1 MNFCKSFLALA
12 IAVVSLASCSESA
25 DSNEQMTNYV
35 TLSVEGESAMTEDN
49 EDGLVVNVSMAYS
62 LDHDASVQLSLT
74 GDEKETVKL
83 SSNKVTIP
91 AGKKTASVKVLSN
104 NANVLSIQ
112 EIVNV
117 VVSSCSNANMKPMD
131 TKGIAL
137 TIKPNAMVPELTAE
151 QLALIKGYKDNL
163 GIDLT
168 KVLGIVDVTTTVTY
182 GNDDKDAENKGNDTR
197 VFNGKSVIT
206 LSDKATAD
214 KPVLKM
220 ISNPMGMES
229 YMYDRLLRCTTE
241 EPDGYFDAD
250 PINTALL
257 SVVNY
262 NKSTE
267 SFSVVLDNITLN
279 NDGTLNFTAVT
290 KDNSDEDITIV
301 PFVYTYSVWT
311 RLNSMANAGD
321 VVNVNEG
328 ATDVEYSIKDLIEQ
342 YGTFNPA
349 KYLGNSDIASDAYGV
364 TPSNFVSPSASYDFN
379 NNTMS
384 FEFSWD
390 YGNGSYLNDYVR
402 IKANYTM
409 HK

>member
-1 MNFCKSFLALA
+1 MKFCKTLLALT

-49 EDGLVVNVSMAYS
+49 EDGLVVNVSMAYC
-62 LDHDASVQLSLT
+62 LDHDVSVQLALT
-74 GDEKETVKL
+74 GDEKGAVKL
-83 SSNKVTIP
+83 DKNTVTLP
-91 AGKKTASVKVLSN
+91 AGKKTASVKVVSN
-104 NANVLSIQ
+104 KANVLLTQ
-112 EIVNV
+112 EVVNV
-117 VVSSCSNANMKPMD
+117 VLASCPDANMKALD
-131 TKGIAL
+131 AKGVVL

-267 SFSVVLDNITLN
+267 SFSAVLDNITLN
-279 NDGTLNFTAVT
+279 TDGTLNFTAV
-290 KDNSDEDITIV
+290 EDDKTIV
-301 PFVYTYSVWT
+301 PFEYNYSVWT
-311 RLNSMANAGD
+311 RINEMANAGNT
-321 VVNVNEG
+321 VNVNEG
-328 ATDVEYSIKDLIEQ
+328 STYVEYSIKDLLEQ
-342 YGTFNPA
+342 YSTFCPA
-349 KYLGNSDIASDAYGV
+349 KYLGNTDITIDAYGA
-364 TPSNFVSPSASYDFN
+364 TPSNFVLPSAKYDFN
-379 NNTMS
+379 NNTMN
-384 FEFSWD
+384 FEFAWD
-390 YGNGSYLNDYVR
+390 YGSGSYLNDYVR

>member
-1 MNFCKSFLALA
+1 MKLCKTLLALA
-12 IAVVSLASCSESA
+12 IAIVSLASCSESA

-62 LDHDASVQLSLT
+62 LDHDVSVQLALT
-74 GDEKETVKL
+74 GDEKGAVKL
-83 SSNKVTIP
+83 DKNTVTLP
-91 AGKKTASVKVLSN
+91 AGKKTASVKVVSN
-104 NANVLSIQ
+104 KANVLLTQ
-112 EIVNV
+112 EVVNV
-117 VVSSCSNANMKPMD
+117 VVASCPDANMKALD
-131 TKGIAL
+131 AKGVVL
-137 TIKPNAMVPELTAE
+137 TIKPNAAVPELTAE

-182 GNDDKDAENKGNDTR
+182 GNDDKDAENNGNDTR

-206 LSDKATAD
+206 LSDKATTD

-267 SFSVVLDNITLN
+267 SFSAVLDNITLN
-279 NDGTLNFTAVT
+279 TDGTLNFTAV
-290 KDNSDEDITIV
+290 EDDKTIV
-301 PFVYTYSVWT
+301 PFEYNYSVWT
-311 RLNSMANAGD
+311 RINEMANAGNT
-321 VVNVNEG
+321 VNVNEG
-328 ATDVEYSIKDLIEQ
+328 STYVEYSIKDLLEQ
-342 YGTFNPA
+342 YSTFCPA
-349 KYLGNSDIASDAYGV
+349 KYLGNTDISIDAYGA

-379 NNTMS
+379 NNAMS

-390 YGNGSYLNDYVR
+390 YGNGSYLYDYVR

>member
-1 MNFCKSFLALA
+1 MKLCKILLALA

-62 LDHDASVQLSLT
+62 LDHDVSVQLALT
-74 GDEKETVKL
+74 GDEKGAVKL
-83 SSNKVTIP
+83 DKNTVTLP
-91 AGKKTASVKVLSN
+91 AGKKTASVKVVSN
-104 NANVLSIQ
+104 KANVLLTQ
-112 EIVNV
+112 EVVNV
-117 VVSSCSNANMKPMD
+117 VVASCSDANMKALD
-131 TKGIAL
+131 AKGVVL
-137 TIKPNAMVPELTAE
+137 TIKPNAAVPELTAE

-182 GNDDKDAENKGNDTR
+182 GNDDKDAENNGNDTR

-206 LSDKATAD
+206 LSDKATTD

-267 SFSVVLDNITLN
+267 SFSAVLDNITLN
-279 NDGTLNFTAVT
+279 TDGTLNFTAV
-290 KDNSDEDITIV
+290 EDDKTIV
-301 PFVYTYSVWT
+301 PFEYNYSVWT
-311 RLNSMANAGD
+311 RINEMANAGNT
-321 VVNVNEG
+321 VNVNEG
-328 ATDVEYSIKDLIEQ
+328 STYVEYSIKDLLEQ
-342 YGTFNPA
+342 YSTFCPA
-349 KYLGNSDIASDAYGV
+349 KYLGNTDISIDAYGA
-364 TPSNFVSPSASYDFN
+364 TPSNFVLPSAKYDFN

-384 FEFSWD
+384 FDFAWD

>member
-1 MNFCKSFLALA
+1 MKFCKTLLALT
-12 IAVVSLASCSESA
+12 IALVSMASCSEKT
-25 DSNEQMTNYV
+25 DSNEQMNNYV

-49 EDGLVVNVSMAYS
+49 TEGLVVNVSMAYT

-74 GDEKETVKL
+74 GDEKEAVKL

-112 EIVNV
+112 EVVNV
-117 VVSSCSNANMKPMD
+117 VVSSCSDANMKPMD

-267 SFSVVLDNITLN
+267 SFSAVLDNITLN
-279 NDGTLNFTAVT
+279 TDGTLNFTAV
-290 KDNSDEDITIV
+290 EDDKTIV
-301 PFVYTYSVWT
+301 PFEYNYSVWT
-311 RLNSMANAGD
+311 RINEMANAGNT
-321 VVNVNEG
+321 VNVNEG
-328 ATDVEYSIKDLIEQ
+328 STYVEYSIKDLLEQ
-342 YGTFNPA
+342 YSTFCPA
-349 KYLGNSDIASDAYGV
+349 KYLGNTDITIDAYGA
-364 TPSNFVSPSASYDFN
+364 TPSNFVLPSAKYDFN
-379 NNTMS
+379 NNTMN
-384 FEFSWD
+384 FEFAWD
-390 YGNGSYLNDYVR
+390 YGSGSYLNDYVR

>member
-1 MNFCKSFLALA
+1 MKFCKTLLALT
-12 IAVVSLASCSESA
+12 IALVSMASCSEKT
-25 DSNEQMTNYV
+25 DSNEQMNNYV

-49 EDGLVVNVSMAYS
+49 TEGLVVNVSMAYT

-74 GDEKETVKL
+74 GDEKEAVKL

-112 EIVNV
+112 EVVNV
-117 VVSSCSNANMKPMD
+117 VVSSCSDTNMKPMD

-182 GNDDKDAENKGNDTR
+182 GNNDKDAENNGNDTR

-229 YMYDRLLRCTTE
+229 YMYDLFRC
-241 EPDGYFDAD
+241 
-250 PINTALL
+250 
-257 SVVNY
+257 
-262 NKSTE
+262 
-267 SFSVVLDNITLN
+267 
-279 NDGTLNFTAVT
+279 
-290 KDNSDEDITIV
+290 
-301 PFVYTYSVWT
+301 
-311 RLNSMANAGD
+311 
-321 VVNVNEG
+321 
-328 ATDVEYSIKDLIEQ
+328 
-342 YGTFNPA
+342 
-349 KYLGNSDIASDAYGV
+349 
-364 TPSNFVSPSASYDFN
+364 
-379 NNTMS
+379 
-384 FEFSWD
+384 
-390 YGNGSYLNDYVR
+390 
-402 IKANYTM
+402 
-409 HK
+409 

>member
-1 MNFCKSFLALA
+1 MKFCKTLLALT
-12 IAVVSLASCSESA
+12 IALVSMASCSEKT
-25 DSNEQMTNYV
+25 DSNEQMNNYV

-49 EDGLVVNVSMAYS
+49 TEGLVVNVSMAYT

-74 GDEKETVKL
+74 GDEKEAVKL

-112 EIVNV
+112 EVVNV
-117 VVSSCSNANMKPMD
+117 VVSSCSDANMKPMD

-267 SFSVVLDNITLN
+267 SFSAVLDNITLN
-279 NDGTLNFTAVT
+279 TDGTLNFTAV
-290 KDNSDEDITIV
+290 EDDKTIV
-301 PFVYTYSVWT
+301 PFEYTYSVWT
-311 RLNSMANAGD
+311 RINEMANAGNT
-321 VVNVNEG
+321 VNVNEG
-328 ATDVEYSIKDLIEQ
+328 STYVEYSIKDLLEQ
-342 YGTFNPA
+342 YSTFCPA
-349 KYLGNSDIASDAYGV
+349 KYLGNSDITIDAYGA
-364 TPSNFVSPSASYDFN
+364 TPSNLVLPSAKYDFN
-379 NNTMS
+379 NNTMN
-384 FEFSWD
+384 FEFAWD

>member
-1 MNFCKSFLALA
+1 MKFCKTLLALA

-25 DSNEQMTNYV
+25 DSNEQMNNYV

-49 EDGLVVNVSMAYS
+49 TEGLVVNVSMAYS

-74 GDEKETVKL
+74 GDEKEAVKL

-112 EIVNV
+112 EVVNV
-117 VVSSCSNANMKPMD
+117 VVSSCSDANMKPMD

-267 SFSVVLDNITLN
+267 SFSAVLDNITLN
-279 NDGTLNFTAVT
+279 TDGTLNFTAV
-290 KDNSDEDITIV
+290 EDDKTIV
-301 PFVYTYSVWT
+301 PFEYNYSVWT
-311 RLNSMANAGD
+311 RINEMANAGNT
-321 VVNVNEG
+321 VNVNEG
-328 ATDVEYSIKDLIEQ
+328 STYVEYSIKDLLEQ
-342 YGTFNPA
+342 YSTFCPA
-349 KYLGNSDIASDAYGV
+349 KYLGNTDITIDAYGA
-364 TPSNFVSPSASYDFN
+364 TPSNFVLPSAKYDFN

-384 FEFSWD
+384 FDFAWD

>member
-1 MNFCKSFLALA
+1 MKFCKTLLALA

-49 EDGLVVNVSMAYS
+49 TEGLVVNVSMAYS

-74 GDEKETVKL
+74 GDEKEAVKL

-112 EIVNV
+112 EVVNV
-117 VVSSCSNANMKPMD
+117 AVSSCSDANMKPMD

-182 GNDDKDAENKGNDTR
+182 GNNDKDAENKGNDTR

-267 SFSVVLDNITLN
+267 SFSAVLDNITLN
-279 NDGTLNFTAVT
+279 TDGTLNFTAV
-290 KDNSDEDITIV
+290 EDDKTIV
-301 PFVYTYSVWT
+301 PFEYNYSVWT
-311 RLNSMANAGD
+311 RINEMANAGNT
-321 VVNVNEG
+321 VNVNEG
-328 ATDVEYSIKDLIEQ
+328 STYVEYSIKDLLEQ
-342 YGTFNPA
+342 YSTFCPA
-349 KYLGNSDIASDAYGV
+349 KYLGNTDITIDAYGA
-364 TPSNFVSPSASYDFN
+364 TPSNFVLPSAKYDFN
-379 NNTMS
+379 NNTMN
-384 FEFSWD
+384 FEFAWD
-390 YGNGSYLNDYVR
+390 YGSGSYLNDYVR

>member
-1 MNFCKSFLALA
+1 MKLCKTLLALA

-62 LDHDASVQLSLT
+62 LDHDASVQLALT
-74 GDEKETVKL
+74 GDEKGAVKL
-83 SSNKVTIP
+83 DKNTVTLP
-91 AGKKTASVKVLSN
+91 AGKKTASVKVISN
-104 NANVLSIQ
+104 KANVLLAQ
-112 EIVNV
+112 EVVNV
-117 VVSSCSNANMKPMD
+117 VVASCSDANMKALD
-131 TKGIAL
+131 AKGVVL
-137 TIKPNAMVPELTAE
+137 TIKPNAAVPELTAE

-182 GNDDKDAENKGNDTR
+182 GNDDKDAENNGNDTR

-206 LSDKATAD
+206 LSDKATTD

-229 YMYDRLLRCTTE
+229 FMYEKLLRCTTE

-267 SFSVVLDNITLN
+267 SFSAVLDNITLN
-279 NDGTLNFTAVT
+279 TDGTLNFTAV
-290 KDNSDEDITIV
+290 EDDKTIV
-301 PFVYTYSVWT
+301 PFEYNYSVWT
-311 RLNSMANAGD
+311 RINEMANAGNT
-321 VVNVNEG
+321 VNVNEG
-328 ATDVEYSIKDLIEQ
+328 STYVEYSIKDLLEQ
-342 YGTFNPA
+342 YSTFCPA
-349 KYLGNSDIASDAYGV
+349 KYLGNTDISIDAYGA

-390 YGNGSYLNDYVR
+390 YGNGSYLYDYVR

>member
-1 MNFCKSFLALA
+1 MKLCKTLLALA

-49 EDGLVVNVSMAYS
+49 EDGLVVNVSMAYC
-62 LDHDASVQLSLT
+62 LDHDVSVQLALT
-74 GDEKETVKL
+74 GDEKGAVKL
-83 SSNKVTIP
+83 DKNTVTLP
-91 AGKKTASVKVLSN
+91 AGKKTASVKVVSN
-104 NANVLSIQ
+104 RANVLLTQ
-112 EIVNV
+112 EVVNV
-117 VVSSCSNANMKPMD
+117 VVASCPDANMKALD
-131 TKGIAL
+131 AKGVVL
-137 TIKPNAMVPELTAE
+137 TIKPNAMIPELTAE

-182 GNDDKDAENKGNDTR
+182 GNDDKDAENNGNDTR

-206 LSDKATAD
+206 LSDKATTD

-267 SFSVVLDNITLN
+267 SFSAVLDNITLN
-279 NDGTLNFTAVT
+279 TDGTLNFTAV
-290 KDNSDEDITIV
+290 EDDKTIV
-301 PFVYTYSVWT
+301 PFEYNYSVWT
-311 RLNSMANAGD
+311 RINEMANAGNT
-321 VVNVNEG
+321 VNINEG
-328 ATDVEYSIKDLIEQ
+328 STYVEYSIKDLLEQ
-342 YGTFNPA
+342 YSTFCPA
-349 KYLGNSDIASDAYGV
+349 KYLGNTDISIDAYGA
-364 TPSNFVSPSASYDFN
+364 TPSNFVLPSAKYDFN
-379 NNTMS
+379 NNTMN
-384 FEFSWD
+384 FEFAWD
-390 YGNGSYLNDYVR
+390 YGSGSYLNDYVR

>member
-1 MNFCKSFLALA
+1 MKFCKTLLALT
-12 IAVVSLASCSESA
+12 IALVSMASCSEKT
-25 DSNEQMTNYV
+25 DSNEQMNNYV

-49 EDGLVVNVSMAYS
+49 TEGLVVNVSMAYS

-74 GDEKETVKL
+74 GDEKEAVKL

-112 EIVNV
+112 EVVNV
-117 VVSSCSNANMKPMD
+117 VVSSCSDANMKPMD

-267 SFSVVLDNITLN
+267 SFSAVLDNITLN
-279 NDGTLNFTAVT
+279 TDGTLNFTAV
-290 KDNSDEDITIV
+290 EDDKTIV
-301 PFVYTYSVWT
+301 PFEYTYSVWT
-311 RLNSMANAGD
+311 RINEMANAGNT
-321 VVNVNEG
+321 VNVNEG
-328 ATDVEYSIKDLIEQ
+328 STYVEYSIKDLLEQ
-342 YGTFNPA
+342 YSTFCPA
-349 KYLGNSDIASDAYGV
+349 KYLGNTDITIDAYGA
-364 TPSNFVSPSASYDFN
+364 TPSNLVLPSAKYDFN
-379 NNTMS
+379 NNTMN
-384 FEFSWD
+384 FEFAWD

>member
-1 MNFCKSFLALA
+1 MKLCKTLLALA

-62 LDHDASVQLSLT
+62 LDHDVSVQLALT
-74 GDEKETVKL
+74 GDEKGAVKL
-83 SSNKVTIP
+83 DKNTVTLP
-91 AGKKTASVKVLSN
+91 AGKKTASVKVVSN
-104 NANVLSIQ
+104 KANVLLTQ
-112 EIVNV
+112 EVVNV
-117 VVSSCSNANMKPMD
+117 VVASCSDANMKALD
-131 TKGIAL
+131 AKGVVL
-137 TIKPNAMVPELTAE
+137 TIKPNAAVPELTAE

-182 GNDDKDAENKGNDTR
+182 GNDDKDAENNGNDTR

-241 EPDGYFDAD
+241 EPDGYFDGD
-250 PINTALL
+250 PVSVALENAA
-257 SVVNY
+257 NY

-267 SFSVVLDNITLN
+267 TFSVVLDNITLN
-279 NDGTLNFTAVT
+279 NDGTLNFTAVI
-290 KDNSDEDITIV
+290 KDDNDDDMTIV

-311 RLNSMANAGD
+311 RLNNMANAGD
-321 VVNVNEG
+321 VVEVDEG
-328 ATDVEYSIKDLIEQ
+328 GKGVEYSIKDLIEQ

-349 KYLGNSDIASDAYGV
+349 KYLGNSDIAIDTYGA

-379 NNTMS
+379 NNAMS

-390 YGNGSYLNDYVR
+390 YGNGSYLYDYVR

>member
-1 MNFCKSFLALA
+1 MKLCKILLALA

-62 LDHDASVQLSLT
+62 LDHDVSVQLALT
-74 GDEKETVKL
+74 GDEKGAVKL
-83 SSNKVTIP
+83 DKNTVTLP
-91 AGKKTASVKVLSN
+91 AGKKTASVKVVSN
-104 NANVLSIQ
+104 KANVLLTQ
-112 EIVNV
+112 EVVNV
-117 VVSSCSNANMKPMD
+117 VVASCPDANMKALD
-131 TKGIAL
+131 AKGVVL
-137 TIKPNAMVPELTAE
+137 TIKPNAAVPELTVE

-182 GNDDKDAENKGNDTR
+182 GNDDKDAENNGNDTR

-206 LSDKATAD
+206 LSDKATTD

-267 SFSVVLDNITLN
+267 SFSAVLDNITLN
-279 NDGTLNFTAVT
+279 TDGTLNFTAV
-290 KDNSDEDITIV
+290 EDDKTIV
-301 PFVYTYSVWT
+301 PFEYNYSVWT
-311 RLNSMANAGD
+311 RINEMANAGNT
-321 VVNVNEG
+321 VNVNEG
-328 ATDVEYSIKDLIEQ
+328 STYVEYSIKDLLEQ
-342 YGTFNPA
+342 YSTFCPA
-349 KYLGNSDIASDAYGV
+349 KYLGNTDISIDAYGA
-364 TPSNFVSPSASYDFN
+364 TPSNFVLPSAKYDFN
-379 NNTMS
+379 NNTIN
-384 FEFSWD
+384 FEFAWD

>member
-1 MNFCKSFLALA
+1 MKLCKTLLALA

-49 EDGLVVNVSMAYS
+49 TEGLVVNVSMAYT
-62 LDHDASVQLSLT
+62 LDYDASVQLSLT
-74 GDEKETVKL
+74 GDEKEAVKL

-112 EIVNV
+112 EVVNV
-117 VVSSCSNANMKPMD
+117 VVSSCSDANMKPMD

-182 GNDDKDAENKGNDTR
+182 GNDDKDAENNGNDTR

-241 EPDGYFDAD
+241 ERDGYFDAD

-267 SFSVVLDNITLN
+267 SFSAVLDNITLN
-279 NDGTLNFTAVT
+279 TDGTLNFTAV
-290 KDNSDEDITIV
+290 EDDKTIV
-301 PFVYTYSVWT
+301 PFEYTYSVWT
-311 RLNSMANAGD
+311 RINEMANAGNT
-321 VVNVNEG
+321 VNVNEG
-328 ATDVEYSIKDLIEQ
+328 STYVEYSIKDLLEQ
-342 YGTFNPA
+342 YSTFCPA
-349 KYLGNSDIASDAYGV
+349 KYLGNTDITIDAYGA
-364 TPSNFVSPSASYDFN
+364 TPSNFVLPSAKYDFN
-379 NNTMS
+379 NNTMN
-384 FEFSWD
+384 FEFAWD
-390 YGNGSYLNDYVR
+390 YGSGSYLNDYVR

>member
-1 MNFCKSFLALA
+1 MKLCKTLLALT

-25 DSNEQMTNYV
+25 DSNEQMNNYV

-49 EDGLVVNVSMAYS
+49 TEGLVVNVSMAYT

-74 GDEKETVKL
+74 GDEKEAVKL

-112 EIVNV
+112 EVVNV
-117 VVSSCSNANMKPMD
+117 VVSSCSDANMKPMD

-182 GNDDKDAENKGNDTR
+182 GNNDKDAENNGNDTR

-206 LSDKATAD
+206 LSDKATTD

-267 SFSVVLDNITLN
+267 SFSAVLDNITLN
-279 NDGTLNFTAVT
+279 TDGTLNFTAV
-290 KDNSDEDITIV
+290 EDDKTIV
-301 PFVYTYSVWT
+301 PFEYNYSVWT
-311 RLNSMANAGD
+311 RINEMANAGNT
-321 VVNVNEG
+321 VNVNEG
-328 ATDVEYSIKDLIEQ
+328 STYVEYSIKDLLEQ
-342 YGTFNPA
+342 YSTFCPA
-349 KYLGNSDIASDAYGV
+349 KYLGNTDITIDAYGA
-364 TPSNFVSPSASYDFN
+364 TPSNFVLPSAKYDFN
-379 NNTMS
+379 NNTMN
-384 FEFSWD
+384 FEFAWD

>member
-1 MNFCKSFLALA
+1 MKFCKTLLALA

-49 EDGLVVNVSMAYS
+49 TEGLVVNVSMAYT

-74 GDEKETVKL
+74 GDEKEAVKL

-112 EIVNV
+112 EVVNV
-117 VVSSCSNANMKPMD
+117 VVSSCSDANMKPMD

-182 GNDDKDAENKGNDTR
+182 GNNDKDAENKGNDTR

-267 SFSVVLDNITLN
+267 SFSAVLDNITLN
-279 NDGTLNFTAVT
+279 TDGTLNFTAV
-290 KDNSDEDITIV
+290 EDDKTIV
-301 PFVYTYSVWT
+301 PFEYNYSVWT
-311 RLNSMANAGD
+311 RINEMANAGNT
-321 VVNVNEG
+321 VNVNEG
-328 ATDVEYSIKDLIEQ
+328 STYVEYSIKDLLEQ
-342 YGTFNPA
+342 YSTFCPA
-349 KYLGNSDIASDAYGV
+349 KYLGNTDITIDAYGA
-364 TPSNFVSPSASYDFN
+364 TPSNFVLPSAKYDFN
-379 NNTMS
+379 NNTMN
-384 FEFSWD
+384 FEFAWD
-390 YGNGSYLNDYVR
+390 YGSGSYLNDYVR

>member
-1 MNFCKSFLALA
+1 MKLCKTLLALA

-62 LDHDASVQLSLT
+62 LDHDVSVQLALT
-74 GDEKETVKL
+74 GDEKGAVKL
-83 SSNKVTIP
+83 DKNTVTLP
-91 AGKKTASVKVLSN
+91 AGKKTASVKVVSN
-104 NANVLSIQ
+104 RANVLLTQ
-112 EIVNV
+112 EVVNV
-117 VVSSCSNANMKPMD
+117 VVASCPDANMKALD
-131 TKGIAL
+131 AKGVVL

-267 SFSVVLDNITLN
+267 SFSAVLDNITLN
-279 NDGTLNFTAVT
+279 TDGTLNFTAV
-290 KDNSDEDITIV
+290 EDDKTIV
-301 PFVYTYSVWT
+301 PFEYNYSVWT
-311 RLNSMANAGD
+311 RINEMANAGNT
-321 VVNVNEG
+321 VNINEG
-328 ATDVEYSIKDLIEQ
+328 STYVEYSIKDLLEQ
-342 YGTFNPA
+342 YSTFCPA
-349 KYLGNSDIASDAYGV
+349 KYLGNTDISIDAYGA
-364 TPSNFVSPSASYDFN
+364 TPSNFVLPSAKYDFN
-379 NNTMS
+379 NNTMN
-384 FEFSWD
+384 FEFAWD
-390 YGNGSYLNDYVR
+390 YGSGSYLNDYVR

>member
-1 MNFCKSFLALA
+1 MKLCKILLALA

-62 LDHDASVQLSLT
+62 LDHDVSVQLALT
-74 GDEKETVKL
+74 GDEKGAVKL
-83 SSNKVTIP
+83 DKNTVTLP
-91 AGKKTASVKVLSN
+91 AGKKTASVKVVSN
-104 NANVLSIQ
+104 KANVLLTQ
-112 EIVNV
+112 EVVNV
-117 VVSSCSNANMKPMD
+117 VVSSCSDANMKALD
-131 TKGIAL
+131 AKGVVL
-137 TIKPNAMVPELTAE
+137 TIKPNAAVPELTAE

-182 GNDDKDAENKGNDTR
+182 GNDDKDAENNGNDTR
-197 VFNGKSVIT
+197 VFNGKSVVT
-206 LSDKATAD
+206 LSDKATND

-267 SFSVVLDNITLN
+267 SFSAVLDNITLN
-279 NDGTLNFTAVT
+279 TDGTLNFTAV
-290 KDNSDEDITIV
+290 EDDKTIV
-301 PFVYTYSVWT
+301 PFEYNYSVWT
-311 RLNSMANAGD
+311 RINEMANAGNT
-321 VVNVNEG
+321 VNVNEG
-328 ATDVEYSIKDLIEQ
+328 STYVEYSIKDLLEQ
-342 YGTFNPA
+342 YSTFCPA
-349 KYLGNSDIASDAYGV
+349 KYLGNTDISIDAYGA
-364 TPSNFVSPSASYDFN
+364 TPSNFVLPSAKYDFN
-379 NNTMS
+379 NNTMN
-384 FEFSWD
+384 FEFAWD

-402 IKANYTM
+402 INANYTM

>member
-1 MNFCKSFLALA
+1 MKFCKTLLALA

-49 EDGLVVNVSMAYS
+49 TEGLVVNVSMAYT

-74 GDEKETVKL
+74 GDEKEAVKL

-112 EIVNV
+112 EVVNV
-117 VVSSCSNANMKPMD
+117 VVSSCSDANMKPMD

-137 TIKPNAMVPELTAE
+137 TIKPNTMVPELTAE

-267 SFSVVLDNITLN
+267 SFSAVLDNITLN
-279 NDGTLNFTAVT
+279 TDGTLNFTAV
-290 KDNSDEDITIV
+290 EDDKTIV
-301 PFVYTYSVWT
+301 PFEYNYSVWT
-311 RLNSMANAGD
+311 RINEMANAGNT
-321 VVNVNEG
+321 VNVNEG
-328 ATDVEYSIKDLIEQ
+328 STYVEYSIKDLLEQ
-342 YGTFNPA
+342 YSTFCPA
-349 KYLGNSDIASDAYGV
+349 KYLGNTDITIDAYGA
-364 TPSNFVSPSASYDFN
+364 TPSNFVLPSAKYDFN
-379 NNTMS
+379 NNTMN
-384 FEFSWD
+384 FEFAWD
-390 YGNGSYLNDYVR
+390 YGSGSYLYDYVR

>member
-1 MNFCKSFLALA
+1 MKLCKILLALA
-12 IAVVSLASCSESA
+12 IAVVSMASCSESA

-62 LDHDASVQLSLT
+62 LDHDVSVQLALT
-74 GDEKETVKL
+74 GDEKGAVKL
-83 SSNKVTIP
+83 DKNTVTLP
-91 AGKKTASVKVLSN
+91 AGKKTASVKVVSN
-104 NANVLSIQ
+104 KANVLLTQ
-112 EIVNV
+112 EVVNV
-117 VVSSCSNANMKPMD
+117 VVASCPDANMKALD
-131 TKGIAL
+131 AKGVVL
-137 TIKPNAMVPELTAE
+137 TIKPNAAVPELTAE

-182 GNDDKDAENKGNDTR
+182 GNDDKDAENNGNDTR

-267 SFSVVLDNITLN
+267 SFSAVLDNITLN
-279 NDGTLNFTAVT
+279 TDGTLNFTAV
-290 KDNSDEDITIV
+290 EDDKTIV
-301 PFVYTYSVWT
+301 PFEYNYSVWT
-311 RLNSMANAGD
+311 RINEMANAGNT
-321 VVNVNEG
+321 VNVNEG
-328 ATDVEYSIKDLIEQ
+328 STYVEYSIKDLLEQ
-342 YGTFNPA
+342 YSTFCPA
-349 KYLGNSDIASDAYGV
+349 KYLGNTDISIDAYGA
-364 TPSNFVSPSASYDFN
+364 TPSNFVLPSAKYDFN
-379 NNTMS
+379 NNTMN
-384 FEFSWD
+384 FEFAWD

-402 IKANYTM
+402 VKANYTM

>member
-1 MNFCKSFLALA
+1 MKLCKTLLALA

-62 LDHDASVQLSLT
+62 LDHDVSVQLALT
-74 GDEKETVKL
+74 GDEKGAVKL
-83 SSNKVTIP
+83 DKNTVTLP
-91 AGKKTASVKVLSN
+91 AGKKTASVKVVSN
-104 NANVLSIQ
+104 KANVLLTQ
-112 EIVNV
+112 EVVNV
-117 VVSSCSNANMKPMD
+117 VVSSCSDANMKPMD

-262 NKSTE
+262 NNSTE
-267 SFSVVLDNITLN
+267 SFSAVLDNITLN
-279 NDGTLNFTAVT
+279 TDGTLNFTAV
-290 KDNSDEDITIV
+290 EDDKTIV
-301 PFVYTYSVWT
+301 PFEYNYSVWT
-311 RLNSMANAGD
+311 RINEMANAGNT
-321 VVNVNEG
+321 VNINEG
-328 ATDVEYSIKDLIEQ
+328 STYVEYSIKDLLEQ
-342 YGTFNPA
+342 YSTFCPA
-349 KYLGNSDIASDAYGV
+349 KYLGNTDISIDAYGA
-364 TPSNFVSPSASYDFN
+364 TPSNFVLPSAKYDFN
-379 NNTMS
+379 NNTMN
-384 FEFSWD
+384 FEFAWD
-390 YGNGSYLNDYVR
+390 YGSGSYLNDYVR

>member
-1 MNFCKSFLALA
+1 MKFCKTLLALT
-12 IAVVSLASCSESA
+12 IALVSMASCSEKT
-25 DSNEQMTNYV
+25 DSNEQMNNYV

-49 EDGLVVNVSMAYS
+49 TEGLVVNVSMAYT

-74 GDEKETVKL
+74 GDEKEAVKL

-112 EIVNV
+112 EVVNV
-117 VVSSCSNANMKPMD
+117 AVSSCSDANMKPMD

-267 SFSVVLDNITLN
+267 SFSAVLDNITLN
-279 NDGTLNFTAVT
+279 TDGTLNFTAV
-290 KDNSDEDITIV
+290 EDDKTIV
-301 PFVYTYSVWT
+301 PFEYNYSVWT
-311 RLNSMANAGD
+311 RINEMANAGNT
-321 VVNVNEG
+321 VNVNEG
-328 ATDVEYSIKDLIEQ
+328 STYVEYSIKDLLEQ
-342 YGTFNPA
+342 YSTFCPA
-349 KYLGNSDIASDAYGV
+349 KYLGNTDITIDAYGA
-364 TPSNFVSPSASYDFN
+364 TPSNFVLPSAKYDFN
-379 NNTMS
+379 NNTMN
-384 FEFSWD
+384 FEFAWD
-390 YGNGSYLNDYVR
+390 YGSGSYLNDYVR

>member
-1 MNFCKSFLALA
+1 MKFCKTLLALT
-12 IAVVSLASCSESA
+12 IALVSMASCSESA

-49 EDGLVVNVSMAYS
+49 TEGLVVNVSMAYT

-74 GDEKETVKL
+74 GDEKEAVKL

-112 EIVNV
+112 EVVNV
-117 VVSSCSNANMKPMD
+117 VVSSCSDANMKPMD

-182 GNDDKDAENKGNDTR
+182 GNDDKDAENNGNDTR

-241 EPDGYFDAD
+241 ERDGYFDAD

-267 SFSVVLDNITLN
+267 SFSAVLDNITLN
-279 NDGTLNFTAVT
+279 TDGTLNFTAV
-290 KDNSDEDITIV
+290 EDDKTIV
-301 PFVYTYSVWT
+301 PFEYTYSVWT
-311 RLNSMANAGD
+311 RINEMANAGNT
-321 VVNVNEG
+321 VNVNEG
-328 ATDVEYSIKDLIEQ
+328 STYVEYSIKDLLEQ
-342 YGTFNPA
+342 YSTFCPA
-349 KYLGNSDIASDAYGV
+349 KYLGNTDITIDAYGA
-364 TPSNFVSPSASYDFN
+364 TPSNFVLPSAKYDFN
-379 NNTMS
+379 NNTMN
-384 FEFSWD
+384 FEFAWD
-390 YGNGSYLNDYVR
+390 YGSGSYLNDYVR

>member
-1 MNFCKSFLALA
+1 MKFCKTLLALT
-12 IAVVSLASCSESA
+12 IALVSMASCSEKT
-25 DSNEQMTNYV
+25 DSNEQMNNYV

-49 EDGLVVNVSMAYS
+49 TEGLVVNVSMAYT

-74 GDEKETVKL
+74 GDEKEAVKL

-112 EIVNV
+112 EVVNV
-117 VVSSCSNANMKPMD
+117 VVSSCSDANMKPMD

-229 YMYDRLLRCTTE
+229 YMYDRLLRCTAE

-267 SFSVVLDNITLN
+267 SFSAVLDNITLN
-279 NDGTLNFTAVT
+279 TDGTLNFTAV
-290 KDNSDEDITIV
+290 EDDKTIV
-301 PFVYTYSVWT
+301 PFEYTYSVWT
-311 RLNSMANAGD
+311 RINEMANAGNT
-321 VVNVNEG
+321 VNVNEG
-328 ATDVEYSIKDLIEQ
+328 STYVEYSIKDLLEQ
-342 YGTFNPA
+342 YSTFCPA
-349 KYLGNSDIASDAYGV
+349 KYLGNTDITIDAYGA
-364 TPSNFVSPSASYDFN
+364 TPSNLVLPSAKYDFN
-379 NNTMS
+379 NNTMN
-384 FEFSWD
+384 FEFAWD

>member
-1 MNFCKSFLALA
+1 MKLCKTLLALA

-49 EDGLVVNVSMAYS
+49 TEGLVVNVSMAYT

-74 GDEKETVKL
+74 GDEKEAVKL

-112 EIVNV
+112 EVVNV
-117 VVSSCSNANMKPMD
+117 VVSSCSDANMKPMD

-182 GNDDKDAENKGNDTR
+182 GNDDKDAENNGNDTR

-241 EPDGYFDAD
+241 ERDGYFDAD

-267 SFSVVLDNITLN
+267 SFSAVLDNITLN
-279 NDGTLNFTAVT
+279 TDGTLNFTAV
-290 KDNSDEDITIV
+290 EDDKTIV
-301 PFVYTYSVWT
+301 PFEYTYSVWT
-311 RLNSMANAGD
+311 RINEMANAGNT
-321 VVNVNEG
+321 VNVNEG
-328 ATDVEYSIKDLIEQ
+328 STYVEYSIKDLLEQ
-342 YGTFNPA
+342 YSTFCPA
-349 KYLGNSDIASDAYGV
+349 KYLGNTDITIDAYGA
-364 TPSNFVSPSASYDFN
+364 TPSNFVLPSAKYDFN
-379 NNTMS
+379 NNTMN
-384 FEFSWD
+384 FEFAWD
-390 YGNGSYLNDYVR
+390 YGSGSYLNDYVR

>member
-1 MNFCKSFLALA
+1 MKLCKTFLALA

-62 LDHDASVQLSLT
+62 LDHDASVQLALT
-74 GDEKETVKL
+74 GDEKGAVKL
-83 SSNKVTIP
+83 DKNTVTLP
-91 AGKKTASVKVLSN
+91 AGKKTASVKVVSN
-104 NANVLSIQ
+104 KANVLLAQ
-112 EIVNV
+112 EVVNV
-117 VVSSCSNANMKPMD
+117 VVTSCSDANMKALD
-131 TKGIAL
+131 AKGVAL
-137 TIKPNAMVPELTAE
+137 TIKPNAAVPELTAE

-168 KVLGIVDVTTTVTY
+168 KVLGIVDVNTTVTF
-182 GNDDKDAENKGNDTR
+182 GNDDKEGENGGNDTR

-206 LSDKATAD
+206 LSENATAE

-220 ISNPMGMES
+220 IANPMGMES
-229 YMYDRLLRCTTE
+229 FMYEKLLRCTTE
-241 EPDGYFDAD
+241 EPDGYFDGD
-250 PINTALL
+250 PVNVALKAA
-257 SVVNY
+257 VNY
-262 NKSTE
+262 NKSTDT
-267 SFSVVLDNITLN
+267 FSVVLDNITLN

-349 KYLGNSDIASDAYGV
+349 KYLGNSDIASDAYGA
-364 TPSNFVSPSASYDFN
+364 TPSNFVLPSAKYDFN
-379 NNTMS
+379 NNAMS

-390 YGNGSYLNDYVR
+390 YGNGSYLYDYVR

>member
-1 MNFCKSFLALA
+1 MKFCKTLLALT
-12 IAVVSLASCSESA
+12 IALVSMASCSEKT
-25 DSNEQMTNYV
+25 DSNEQMNNYV

-49 EDGLVVNVSMAYS
+49 TEGLVVNVSMAYT

-74 GDEKETVKL
+74 GDEKEAVKL

-112 EIVNV
+112 EVVNV
-117 VVSSCSNANMKPMD
+117 VVSSCSDANMKPMD

-267 SFSVVLDNITLN
+267 SFSAVLDNITLN
-279 NDGTLNFTAVT
+279 TDGTLNFTAV
-290 KDNSDEDITIV
+290 EDDKTIV
-301 PFVYTYSVWT
+301 PFEYTYSVWT
-311 RLNSMANAGD
+311 RINEMANAGNT
-321 VVNVNEG
+321 VNVNEG
-328 ATDVEYSIKDLIEQ
+328 STYVEYSIKDLLEQ
-342 YGTFNPA
+342 YSTFSPA
-349 KYLGNSDIASDAYGV
+349 KYLGNTDITIDAYGA
-364 TPSNFVSPSASYDFN
+364 TPSNFVLPSAKYDFN

-384 FEFSWD
+384 FDFAWD

>member
-1 MNFCKSFLALA
+1 MKLCKILLALA
-12 IAVVSLASCSESA
+12 IAVVSLTSCSESA

-49 EDGLVVNVSMAYS
+49 TEGLVVNVSMAYS
-62 LDHDASVQLSLT
+62 LDHDVSVQLALT
-74 GDEKETVKL
+74 GDEKGAVKL
-83 SSNKVTIP
+83 DKNTVILP
-91 AGKKTASVKVLSN
+91 AGKKTASVKVVSN
-104 NANVLSIQ
+104 KANVLLTQ
-112 EIVNV
+112 EVVNV
-117 VVSSCSNANMKPMD
+117 VVASCPDANMKALD
-131 TKGIAL
+131 AKGVVL
-137 TIKPNAMVPELTAE
+137 TIKPNAAVPELTAE

-182 GNDDKDAENKGNDTR
+182 GNDDKDAENNGNDTR

-267 SFSVVLDNITLN
+267 SFSAVLDNITLN
-279 NDGTLNFTAVT
+279 TDGTLNFTAV
-290 KDNSDEDITIV
+290 EDDKTIV
-301 PFVYTYSVWT
+301 PFEYNYSVWT
-311 RLNSMANAGD
+311 RINEMANAGNT
-321 VVNVNEG
+321 VNVNEG
-328 ATDVEYSIKDLIEQ
+328 STYVEYSIKDLLEQ
-342 YGTFNPA
+342 YSTFCPA
-349 KYLGNSDIASDAYGV
+349 KYLGNTDISIDAYGA
-364 TPSNFVSPSASYDFN
+364 TPSNFVLPSAKYDFN
-379 NNTMS
+379 NNTMN
-384 FEFSWD
+384 FEFAWD

>member
-1 MNFCKSFLALA
+1 MKLCKILLALA
-12 IAVVSLASCSESA
+12 IAVVSMASCSESA

-62 LDHDASVQLSLT
+62 LDHDVSVQLALT
-74 GDEKETVKL
+74 GDEKGAVKL
-83 SSNKVTIP
+83 DKNTVTLP
-91 AGKKTASVKVLSN
+91 AGKKTASVKVVSN
-104 NANVLSIQ
+104 KANVLLTQ
-112 EIVNV
+112 EVVNV
-117 VVSSCSNANMKPMD
+117 VVASCSDANMKALD
-131 TKGIAL
+131 AKGVVL
-137 TIKPNAMVPELTAE
+137 TIKPNAAVPELTAE

-182 GNDDKDAENKGNDTR
+182 GNDDKDAENNGNDTR

-206 LSDKATAD
+206 LSDKATTD

-267 SFSVVLDNITLN
+267 SFSAVLDNITLN
-279 NDGTLNFTAVT
+279 TDGTLNFTAV
-290 KDNSDEDITIV
+290 EDDKTIV
-301 PFVYTYSVWT
+301 PFEYNYSVWT
-311 RLNSMANAGD
+311 RINEMANAGNT
-321 VVNVNEG
+321 VNVNEG
-328 ATDVEYSIKDLIEQ
+328 STYVEYSIKDLLEQ
-342 YGTFNPA
+342 YSTFCPA
-349 KYLGNSDIASDAYGV
+349 KYLGNTDISIDAYGA
-364 TPSNFVSPSASYDFN
+364 TPSNFVLPSAKYDFN
-379 NNTMS
+379 NNTMN
-384 FEFSWD
+384 FEFAWD

-402 IKANYTM
+402 VKANYTM

>member
-1 MNFCKSFLALA
+1 MKLCKILLALA

-62 LDHDASVQLSLT
+62 LDHDVSVQLALT
-74 GDEKETVKL
+74 GDEKGAVKL
-83 SSNKVTIP
+83 DKNTVTLP
-91 AGKKTASVKVLSN
+91 AGKKTASVKVVSN
-104 NANVLSIQ
+104 KANVLLTQ
-112 EIVNV
+112 EVVNV
-117 VVSSCSNANMKPMD
+117 VVSSCPDANMKALD
-131 TKGIAL
+131 AKGVVL
-137 TIKPNAMVPELTAE
+137 TIKPNAAVPELTAE

-182 GNDDKDAENKGNDTR
+182 GNDDKDAENNGNDTR

-206 LSDKATAD
+206 LSDKATTD

-267 SFSVVLDNITLN
+267 SFSAVLDNITLN
-279 NDGTLNFTAVT
+279 TDGTLNFTAV
-290 KDNSDEDITIV
+290 EDDKTIV
-301 PFVYTYSVWT
+301 PFEYNYSVWT
-311 RLNSMANAGD
+311 RINEMANAGNT
-321 VVNVNEG
+321 VNVNEG
-328 ATDVEYSIKDLIEQ
+328 STYVEYSIKDLLEQ
-342 YGTFNPA
+342 YSTFCPA
-349 KYLGNSDIASDAYGV
+349 KYLGNTDISIDAYGA

-379 NNTMS
+379 NNAMS

-390 YGNGSYLNDYVR
+390 YGNGSYLYDYVR

>member
-1 MNFCKSFLALA
+1 MKFCKTLLALT
-12 IAVVSLASCSESA
+12 IALVSMASCSEKT
-25 DSNEQMTNYV
+25 DSNEQMNNYV

-49 EDGLVVNVSMAYS
+49 TEGLVVNVSMAYT

-74 GDEKETVKL
+74 GDEKEAVKL

-112 EIVNV
+112 EVVNV
-117 VVSSCSNANMKPMD
+117 AVSSCSDANMKPMD

-267 SFSVVLDNITLN
+267 SFSAVLDNITLN
-279 NDGTLNFTAVT
+279 TDGTLNFTAV
-290 KDNSDEDITIV
+290 EDDKTIV
-301 PFVYTYSVWT
+301 PFEYTYSVWT
-311 RLNSMANAGD
+311 RINEMANAGNT
-321 VVNVNEG
+321 VNVNEG
-328 ATDVEYSIKDLIEQ
+328 STYVEYSIKDLLEQ
-342 YGTFNPA
+342 YSTFCPA
-349 KYLGNSDIASDAYGV
+349 KYLGNTDITIDAYGA
-364 TPSNFVSPSASYDFN
+364 TPSNLVLPSAKYDFN
-379 NNTMS
+379 NNTMN
-384 FEFSWD
+384 FEFAWD

>member
-1 MNFCKSFLALA
+1 M
-12 IAVVSLASCSESA
+12 V
-25 DSNEQMTNYV
+25 
-35 TLSVEGESAMTEDN
+35 
-49 EDGLVVNVSMAYS
+49 
-62 LDHDASVQLSLT
+62 
-74 GDEKETVKL
+74 
-83 SSNKVTIP
+83 
-91 AGKKTASVKVLSN
+91 
-104 NANVLSIQ
+104 
-112 EIVNV
+112 
-117 VVSSCSNANMKPMD
+117 
-131 TKGIAL
+131 L
-137 TIKPNAMVPELTAE
+137 TIKPNAAVPELTAE

-182 GNDDKDAENKGNDTR
+182 GNDDKDAENNGNDTR

-206 LSDKATAD
+206 LSDKATTD

-267 SFSVVLDNITLN
+267 SFSAVLDNITLN
-279 NDGTLNFTAVT
+279 TDGTLNFTAV
-290 KDNSDEDITIV
+290 EDDKTIV
-301 PFVYTYSVWT
+301 PFEYNYSVWT
-311 RLNSMANAGD
+311 RINEMANAGNT
-321 VVNVNEG
+321 VNVNEG
-328 ATDVEYSIKDLIEQ
+328 STYVEYSIKDLLEQ
-342 YGTFNPA
+342 YSTFCPA
-349 KYLGNSDIASDAYGV
+349 KYLGNTDITIDAYGA
-364 TPSNFVSPSASYDFN
+364 TPSNFVLPSAKYDFN
-379 NNTMS
+379 NNTMN
-384 FEFSWD
+384 FEFAWD
-390 YGNGSYLNDYVR
+390 YGSGSYLNDYVR

>member
-1 MNFCKSFLALA
+1 MKLCKILLALA
-12 IAVVSLASCSESA
+12 IAVVSMASCSESA

-62 LDHDASVQLSLT
+62 LDHDVSVQLALT
-74 GDEKETVKL
+74 GDEKGAVKL
-83 SSNKVTIP
+83 DKNTVTLP
-91 AGKKTASVKVLSN
+91 AGKKTASVKVVSN
-104 NANVLSIQ
+104 KANVLLTQ
-112 EIVNV
+112 EVVNV
-117 VVSSCSNANMKPMD
+117 VVASCSDANMKALD
-131 TKGIAL
+131 AKGVAL
-137 TIKPNAMVPELTAE
+137 TIKPNAAVPELTAE

-182 GNDDKDAENKGNDTR
+182 GNDDKDAENNGNDTR

-206 LSDKATAD
+206 LSDKATTD

-267 SFSVVLDNITLN
+267 SFSAVLDNITLN
-279 NDGTLNFTAVT
+279 TDGTLNFTAV
-290 KDNSDEDITIV
+290 EDDKTIV
-301 PFVYTYSVWT
+301 PFEYNYSVWT
-311 RLNSMANAGD
+311 RINEMANAGNT
-321 VVNVNEG
+321 VNVNEG
-328 ATDVEYSIKDLIEQ
+328 STYVEYSIKDLLEQ
-342 YGTFNPA
+342 YSTFCPA
-349 KYLGNSDIASDAYGV
+349 KYLGNTDITIDAYGA
-364 TPSNFVSPSASYDFN
+364 TPSNFVLPSAKYDFN
-379 NNTMS
+379 NNTMN
-384 FEFSWD
+384 FEFAWD

>member
-1 MNFCKSFLALA
+1 MKLCKTLLALA

-62 LDHDASVQLSLT
+62 LDHDVSVQLALT
-74 GDEKETVKL
+74 GDEKGAVKL
-83 SSNKVTIP
+83 DKNTVTLP
-91 AGKKTASVKVLSN
+91 AGKKTASVKVVSN
-104 NANVLSIQ
+104 KANVLLTQ
-112 EIVNV
+112 EVVNV
-117 VVSSCSNANMKPMD
+117 VVASCSDANMKALD
-131 TKGIAL
+131 AKGVVL
-137 TIKPNAMVPELTAE
+137 TIKPNAAVPELTAE

-182 GNDDKDAENKGNDTR
+182 GNDDKDAENNGNDTR

-267 SFSVVLDNITLN
+267 SFSAVLDNITLN
-279 NDGTLNFTAVT
+279 TDGTLNFTAV
-290 KDNSDEDITIV
+290 EDDKTIV
-301 PFVYTYSVWT
+301 PFEYNYSVWT
-311 RLNSMANAGD
+311 RINEMANAGNT
-321 VVNVNEG
+321 VNVNEG
-328 ATDVEYSIKDLIEQ
+328 STYVEYSIKDLLEQ
-342 YGTFNPA
+342 YSTFCPA
-349 KYLGNSDIASDAYGV
+349 KYLGNTDISIDAYGA
-364 TPSNFVSPSASYDFN
+364 TPSNFVLPSAKYDFN
-379 NNTMS
+379 NNTMN
-384 FEFSWD
+384 FEFAWD

>member
-1 MNFCKSFLALA
+1 MKFCKTLLALA

-49 EDGLVVNVSMAYS
+49 TEGLVVNVSMAYT

-74 GDEKETVKL
+74 GDEKEAVKL

-112 EIVNV
+112 EVVNV
-117 VVSSCSNANMKPMD
+117 VVSSCSDANMKPMD

-182 GNDDKDAENKGNDTR
+182 GNDDKDAENNGNDTR

-267 SFSVVLDNITLN
+267 SFSAVLDNITLN
-279 NDGTLNFTAVT
+279 TDGTLNFTAV
-290 KDNSDEDITIV
+290 EDDKTIV
-301 PFVYTYSVWT
+301 PFEYNYSVWT
-311 RLNSMANAGD
+311 RINEMANAGNT
-321 VVNVNEG
+321 VNVNEG
-328 ATDVEYSIKDLIEQ
+328 STYVEYSIKDLLEQ
-342 YGTFNPA
+342 YSTFCPA
-349 KYLGNSDIASDAYGV
+349 KYLGNTDITIDAYGA
-364 TPSNFVSPSASYDFN
+364 TPSNFVLPSAKYDFN

-384 FEFSWD
+384 FDFAWD
-390 YGNGSYLNDYVR
+390 YGSGSYLNDYVR

>member
-1 MNFCKSFLALA
+1 MKLCKILLALA

-62 LDHDASVQLSLT
+62 LDHDVSVQLALT
-74 GDEKETVKL
+74 GDEKGAVKL
-83 SSNKVTIP
+83 DKNTVTLP
-91 AGKKTASVKVLSN
+91 AGKKTASVKVVSN
-104 NANVLSIQ
+104 KANVLLTQ
-112 EIVNV
+112 EVVNV
-117 VVSSCSNANMKPMD
+117 VVTSCSDANMKALD
-131 TKGIAL
+131 AKGVVL

-182 GNDDKDAENKGNDTR
+182 GNDDKDAENNGNDTR

-206 LSDKATAD
+206 LSDKATTD

-267 SFSVVLDNITLN
+267 SFSAVLDNITLN
-279 NDGTLNFTAVT
+279 TDGTLNFTAV
-290 KDNSDEDITIV
+290 EDDKTIV
-301 PFVYTYSVWT
+301 PFEYNYSVWT
-311 RLNSMANAGD
+311 RINEMANAGNT
-321 VVNVNEG
+321 VNVNEG
-328 ATDVEYSIKDLIEQ
+328 STYVEYSIKDLLEQ
-342 YGTFNPA
+342 YSTFCPA
-349 KYLGNSDIASDAYGV
+349 KYLGNTDISIDAYGA
-364 TPSNFVSPSASYDFN
+364 TPSNFVLPSAKYDFN
-379 NNTMS
+379 NNTIN
-384 FEFSWD
+384 FEFAWD

>member
-1 MNFCKSFLALA
+1 MKFCKTLLALA

-49 EDGLVVNVSMAYS
+49 TEGLVVNVSMAYS

-74 GDEKETVKL
+74 GDEKEAVKL

-112 EIVNV
+112 EVVNV
-117 VVSSCSNANMKPMD
+117 AVSSCSDANMKPMD

-267 SFSVVLDNITLN
+267 SFSAVLDNITLN
-279 NDGTLNFTAVT
+279 TDGTLNFTAV
-290 KDNSDEDITIV
+290 EDDKTIV
-301 PFVYTYSVWT
+301 PFEYNYSVWT
-311 RLNSMANAGD
+311 RINEMANAGNT
-321 VVNVNEG
+321 VNVNEG
-328 ATDVEYSIKDLIEQ
+328 STYVEYSIKDLLEQ
-342 YGTFNPA
+342 YSTFCPA
-349 KYLGNSDIASDAYGV
+349 KYLGNTDITIDAYGA
-364 TPSNFVSPSASYDFN
+364 TPSNLVLPSAKYDFN
-379 NNTMS
+379 NNTMN
-384 FEFSWD
+384 FEFAWD
-390 YGNGSYLNDYVR
+390 YGSGSYLNDYVR

>member
-1 MNFCKSFLALA
+1 MKFCKTLLALT
-12 IAVVSLASCSESA
+12 IALVSMASCSEKT
-25 DSNEQMTNYV
+25 DSNEQMNNYV

-49 EDGLVVNVSMAYS
+49 TEGLVVNVSMAYT

-74 GDEKETVKL
+74 GDEKEAVKL

-112 EIVNV
+112 EVVNV
-117 VVSSCSNANMKPMD
+117 AVSSCSDANMKPMD

-182 GNDDKDAENKGNDTR
+182 GNDDKDAENKGNDTH

-241 EPDGYFDAD
+241 ERDGYFDAD

-262 NKSTE
+262 NESTE
-267 SFSVVLDNITLN
+267 SFSAVLDNITLN
-279 NDGTLNFTAVT
+279 TDGTLNFTAV
-290 KDNSDEDITIV
+290 EDDKTIV
-301 PFVYTYSVWT
+301 PFEYNYSVWT
-311 RLNSMANAGD
+311 RINEMANAGNT
-321 VVNVNEG
+321 VNVNEG
-328 ATDVEYSIKDLIEQ
+328 STYVEYSIKDLLEQ
-342 YGTFNPA
+342 YSTFCPA
-349 KYLGNSDIASDAYGV
+349 KYLGNTDITIDAYGA
-364 TPSNFVSPSASYDFN
+364 TPSNFVLPSAKYDFN
-379 NNTMS
+379 NNTMN
-384 FEFSWD
+384 FEFAWD
-390 YGNGSYLNDYVR
+390 YGSGSYLNDYVR

>member
-1 MNFCKSFLALA
+1 MKLCKTLLALA

-49 EDGLVVNVSMAYS
+49 EDGLVVNVSMAYC
-62 LDHDASVQLSLT
+62 LDHDVSVQLALT
-74 GDEKETVKL
+74 GDEKGAVKL
-83 SSNKVTIP
+83 DKNTVTLP
-91 AGKKTASVKVLSN
+91 AGKKTASVKVVSN
-104 NANVLSIQ
+104 RANVLLTQ
-112 EIVNV
+112 EVVNV
-117 VVSSCSNANMKPMD
+117 VVASCPDANMKALD
-131 TKGIAL
+131 AKGVVL

-182 GNDDKDAENKGNDTR
+182 GNDDKDAENNGNDTR

-206 LSDKATAD
+206 LSDKATTD

-267 SFSVVLDNITLN
+267 SFSAVLDNITLN
-279 NDGTLNFTAVT
+279 TDGTLNFTAV
-290 KDNSDEDITIV
+290 EDDKTIV
-301 PFVYTYSVWT
+301 PFEYNYSVWT
-311 RLNSMANAGD
+311 RINEMANAGNT
-321 VVNVNEG
+321 VNINEG
-328 ATDVEYSIKDLIEQ
+328 STYVEYSIKDLLEQ
-342 YGTFNPA
+342 YSTFCPA
-349 KYLGNSDIASDAYGV
+349 KYLGNTDISIDAYGA
-364 TPSNFVSPSASYDFN
+364 TPSNFVLPSAKYDFN
-379 NNTMS
+379 NNTMN
-384 FEFSWD
+384 FEFAWD
-390 YGNGSYLNDYVR
+390 YGSGSYLNDYVR

>member
-1 MNFCKSFLALA
+1 MKLCKILLALA
-12 IAVVSLASCSESA
+12 IAVVSMASCSESA

-62 LDHDASVQLSLT
+62 LDHDVSVQLALT
-74 GDEKETVKL
+74 GDEKGAVKL
-83 SSNKVTIP
+83 DKNTVTLP
-91 AGKKTASVKVLSN
+91 AGKKTASVKVVSN
-104 NANVLSIQ
+104 KANVLLTQ
-112 EIVNV
+112 EVVNV
-117 VVSSCSNANMKPMD
+117 VVASCSDANMKALD
-131 TKGIAL
+131 AKGVVL
-137 TIKPNAMVPELTAE
+137 TIKPNAAVPELTAE

-182 GNDDKDAENKGNDTR
+182 GNDDKDAENNGNDTR

-206 LSDKATAD
+206 LSNKATTD

-267 SFSVVLDNITLN
+267 SFSAVLDNITLN
-279 NDGTLNFTAVT
+279 TDGTLNFTAV
-290 KDNSDEDITIV
+290 EDDKTIV
-301 PFVYTYSVWT
+301 PFEYNYSVWT
-311 RLNSMANAGD
+311 RINEMANAGNT
-321 VVNVNEG
+321 VNVNEG
-328 ATDVEYSIKDLIEQ
+328 STYVEYSIKDLLEQ
-342 YGTFNPA
+342 YSTFCPA
-349 KYLGNSDIASDAYGV
+349 KYLGNTDISIDAYGA
-364 TPSNFVSPSASYDFN
+364 TPSNFVLPSAKYDFN
-379 NNTMS
+379 NNTMN
-384 FEFSWD
+384 FEFAWD